1 MVRTI
6 LIAALCLASSALAGL
21 GVNKVNEVG
30 FVAVGPAG
38 FKINGQTSALE
49 VKEDGENVVLR
60 VPLDSVDTG
69 IELRNRHM
77 KEKYID
83 TKSYPFAELKVARAA
98 LKEGAGQKT
107 TGTFTV
113 HGVSKEVNVA
123 FDVQK
128 SGGVLEVKGGFDI
141 NIKSHGID
149 VPNYMGITVKPD
161 VKVSAS
167 FLVQP

>member
-1 MVRTI
+1 MTRTI
-6 LIAALCLASSALAGL
+6 FFVACCVATSVFAGL

-60 VPLDSVDTG
+60 VPMDSVDTG

-77 KEKYID
+77 KEKYVD
-83 TKSYPFAELKVARAA
+83 TKAYPFAELKVARAA
-98 LKEGAGQKT
+98 LKEGSGQKT

-113 HGVSKEVNVA
+113 HGVSKEVSVA

-128 SGGVLEVKGGFDI
+128 AGAALEVKGAFDI

-149 VPNYMGITVKPD
+149 VPSYMGITVKPD